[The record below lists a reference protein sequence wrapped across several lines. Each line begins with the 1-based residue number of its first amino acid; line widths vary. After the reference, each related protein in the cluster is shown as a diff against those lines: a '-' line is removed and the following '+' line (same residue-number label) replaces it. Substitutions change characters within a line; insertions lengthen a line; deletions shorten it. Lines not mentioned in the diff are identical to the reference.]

1 MRDCGFSPEVIESE
15 LAAHGAYASVTKG
28 TSMRPLFKTNR
39 DVIIVKPPVSEL
51 KKYDVALYRSI
62 LGAYTLH
69 RVIAVRDNE
78 YVIRGDNTYK
88 KEYVAKDRVIAVL
101 TEFNRNGKKHTVND
115 FSYRLYSRI
124 WNFIY
129 PIRYLFVKA
138 RAIIARILRRGSHSS
153 KQQ

>member
-1 MRDCGFSPEVIESE
+1 MRNCDFSSEVIESE
-15 LAAHGAYASVTKG
+15 LATHGVYASVTKG
-28 TSMRPLFKTNR
+28 TSMYPLFKTNR

-101 TEFNRNGKKHTVND
+101 TEFNRDGKKHTVND

-129 PIRYLFVKA
+129 PIRFLFVKA
-138 RAIIARILRRGSHSS
+138 KAIIARIFKRGSQGN
-153 KQQ
+153 K